1 MRRIFSFFIF
11 LFALSFAQEGAR
23 YLIITHDNFY
33 NAIQPLAQ
41 WKNLKGMKSKVVKLS
56 EIGSTNTEI
65 KNYILNAYNTWNP
78 RPEFILLVGSA
89 EYLPSFFRNVPYWSY
104 DTDNEYANMT
114 GDYLAELCYGRF
126 PARTPAQCSV
136 MVAKTLSYERTPLM
150 SDTNWYRA
158 GTVIVNEDGSSDD
171 TVYWNNVK
179 FAASQM
185 ISKGYTKIDSFSYL
199 RGHSASNVVSS
210 VNNGRSFVLY
220 RGDATGNWY
229 FPFSVDPQQT
239 TNGFKLPIIC
249 SFSCATM
256 TLAVGESM
264 VGDAWVKAG
273 NTTNYKGAVAF
284 IGNTH
289 SGTNIARVRG
299 AMTRGFFA
307 NLFTD
312 SSWHLGPA
320 VLAGKKEIWNEF
332 AWQDEYE
339 GFNLEGDP
347 ELCIWT
353 AVPKPIEVSYLTTIP
368 MAAQNFNVT
377 VTRQGNPLPNALV
390 CVMKGTEVYAYSY
403 TNSSGQVTLAIN
415 PASLGTMSV
424 TVTARNCL
432 LHEGSTQV
440 VPSSGPYPIY
450 FANVINDPM
459 PGGNNDGNLNPGEAI
474 NLSIGIKNV
483 GSQVSTNVRATLRST
498 EPQVQITDS
507 IQSYGDIL
515 PDSIVYCIP
524 GFTLQVAPACTN
536 HQNLNFTLFIQD
548 SASNYTQTL
557 SLIIKAGKLTYENY
571 TITDPVPGGNNNGR
585 LDPGESGILSLT
597 LNNSGNSD
605 FNDVQIKLR
614 STDQYVTI
622 TDSTGHFGRLNQG
635 ETKTDNNDPFALSIS
650 PQAFSGYRASLKV
663 IEVGL
668 GGTYEEVDSINLVVT
683 VGQGGQTAPTGPD
696 GYGYY
701 VYDNTDVNS
710 GQAPTYN
717 WVEINTIGQT
727 IPEITN
733 SNDAVVTFS
742 LPFTFR
748 YYGQDYTDITA
759 SSNGYLVMGSST
771 YNIAENTP
779 ILNGCLNLIAPF
791 WDDLDMRQQ
800 MQGNGDAYRYYD
812 ATNHHYIIEYRQ
824 AAHHGSR
831 QTQETFQVI
840 LLDPAYYP
848 TPTNDGEIIF
858 QYSYVADASS
868 NTVGICDQTQTRGL
882 QLLYNGTYETNT
894 AILSPGR
901 AFRFT
906 TVTPNTNPMPW
917 LGLYSMSFSDSLGNN
932 NGLAEPGENIL
943 INLAIKN
950 LGQATA
956 ANVNSVLR
964 QQDADAVVLDSIAN
978 FGTIEPGNIVNNSTL
993 YQIQISANPQDSVAN
1008 FALNLTADS
1017 GYQTVLY
1024 FSLNLHGVTGISQ
1037 ITNSQFG
1044 IPNFKLVC
1052 LPNPFTKSTLI
1063 RYMLNSSNSKLKLS
1077 IYDAMGRLVTSIKS
1091 PVTSNCFTWDGT
1103 DLNGKQVAKGLYF
1116 ITLTDKEN
1124 RVIVNQKI
1132 VRTK

>member
-1 MRRIFSFFIF
+1 LKKLSLLFIF
-11 LFALSFAQEGAR
+11 LASLGIAQEGAR

-33 NAIQPLAQ
+33 SAIQPLAE
-41 WKNLKGMKSKVVKLS
+41 WKNLKGMKSKVVRLS

-65 KNYILNAYNTWNP
+65 RNYILNAYNTWNP
-78 RPEFILLVGSA
+78 RPEFILLVGSV
-89 EYLPSFFRNVPYWSY
+89 EYLPSFFRNIPYWSY

-126 PARTPAQCSV
+126 PAKTPAQCNL
-136 MVAKTLSYERTPLM
+136 MVAKTLSYERTPLLT
-150 SDTNWYRA
+150 DTLWYRA
-158 GTVIVNEDGSSDD
+158 STVIVNEDGSTDD

-179 FAASQM
+179 NAASLM
-185 ISKGYTKIDSFSYL
+185 IRQGYNKIDTFCNAY
-199 RGHSASNVVSS
+199 GHSAVNVQNAVT
-210 VNNGRSFVLY
+210 NGRGIVLY
-220 RGDATGNWY
+220 RGEATNNWY
-229 FPFSVDPQQT
+229 TPFWVDPQQT
-239 TNGFKLPIIC
+239 NNGSKLPIIC
-249 SFSCATM
+249 SFTCATM

-289 SGTNIARVRG
+289 SGISIARIRG

-307 NLFTD
+307 KVFTD
-312 SSWHLGPA
+312 SSWNLGPA

-332 AWQDEYE
+332 ADQAEYE
-339 GFNLEGDP
+339 GFNLLGDP
-347 ELCIWT
+347 ELCLWT
-353 AVPKPIEVSYLTTIP
+353 AVPKPLEVSYLTTIP

-377 VTRQGNPLPNALV
+377 VTRQGNSLPNALV
-390 CVMKGTEVYAYSY
+390 CVMKGDEVYTYGY

-415 PASLGTMSV
+415 PTSLGTMSV

-432 LHEGSTQV
+432 PHEGSTQV

-450 FANVINDPM
+450 FANIINDPM

-474 NLSIGIKNV
+474 NLRIGIKNV
-483 GSQVSTNVRATLRST
+483 GSQVSSNVRVTLRTT
-498 EPQVQITDS
+498 ESQVQITDS
-507 IQSYGDIL
+507 IQNYGNIL
-515 PDSIVYCIP
+515 PDSVVYSIA
-524 GFTLQVAPACTN
+524 GFALQVAPACTN
-536 HQNLNFTLFIQD
+536 QQNLNFTIFIQD
-548 SASNYTQTL
+548 SVSNYTQTL
-557 SLIIKAGKLTYENY
+557 SLMVKAGELTYQNF
-571 TITDPVPGGNNNGR
+571 TITDPVPGGNNNGQF
-585 LDPGESGILSLT
+585 DPGESGRLSLT
-597 LNNSGNSD
+597 LLNSGSAG

-614 STDQYVTI
+614 SADQYVTV

-635 ETKTDNNDPFALSIS
+635 ETKTDNDDPFALSIN

-663 IEVGL
+663 IEVGI
-668 GGTYEEVDSINLVVT
+668 GGTYEEVDSVNLVVT
-683 VGQGGQTAPTGPD
+683 VGQGGQTAPSGPD

-710 GQAPTYN
+710 GQAPTFN
-717 WVEINTIGQT
+717 WIEINTIGQ
-727 IPEITN
+727 IISQITN
-733 SNDAVVTFS
+733 SNDAITTIN

-748 YYGQDYTDITA
+748 YYGQDYTTITA
-759 SSNGYLVMGSST
+759 SSNGYLVMGNST
-771 YNIAENTP
+771 YNIAENTQ
-779 ILNGCLNLIAPF
+779 ILNGCPDLIAPF

-800 MQGNGDAYRYYD
+800 QGYGDAYSYNDVSIHR
-812 ATNHHYIIEYRQ
+812 YIIEYRQ

-894 AILSPGR
+894 AALASGR

-906 TVTPNTNPMPW
+906 TVTPQANPAAW

-932 NGLAEPGENIL
+932 NGLAEPSENIL

-950 LGQATA
+950 LGQASANNVVSILRSQDSDATMIDSTA
-956 ANVNSVLR
+956 DYGNV
-964 QQDADAVVLDSIAN
+964 
-978 FGTIEPGNIVNNSTL
+978 EPGATANNNPPYL
-993 YQIQISANPQDSVAN
+993 IQISANPQDSIAN
-1008 FALNLTADS
+1008 FALTLNADS
-1017 GYQTVLY
+1017 AYNTELY
-1024 FSLNLHGVTGISQ
+1024 FSLNLHGVTGIIATSSKSP
-1037 ITNSQFG
+1037 ITSNC
-1044 IPNFKLVC
+1044 LVC

-1063 RYMLNSSNSKLKLS
+1063 RYTLNSTNSKPKLR
-1077 IYDAMGRLVTSIKS
+1077 IYDAMGRLVTNLKS
-1091 PVTSNCFTWDGT
+1091 PANNYFVWNGT
-1103 DLNGKQVAKGLYF
+1103 DLNGKQIAKGLYF
-1116 ITLTDKEN
+1116 ITLTDGNNQVVIN
-1124 RVIVNQKI
+1124 RKVIRAN
-1132 VRTK
+1132 